1 MEDFLQKKNL
11 FTISFS
17 IITVLPIFD
26 IQEKSRNEPVIG
38 GLLNFVRVKSV
49 FLIKAESN
57 FFFKFK
63 F

>member
-26 IQEKSRNEPVIG
+26 IQEKSRNGPVIG
-38 GLLNFVRVKSV
+38 GLLNV
-49 FLIKAESN
+49 FSGSMALLSTRLKGSG
-57 FFFKFK
+57 
-63 F
+63 